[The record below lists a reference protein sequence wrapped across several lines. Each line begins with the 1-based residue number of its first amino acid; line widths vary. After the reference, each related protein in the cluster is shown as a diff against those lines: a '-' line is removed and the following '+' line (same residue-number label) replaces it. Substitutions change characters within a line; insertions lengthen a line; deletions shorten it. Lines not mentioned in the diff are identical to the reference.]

1 MVLYTVTR
9 NSVKEKDIL
18 FDLMH
23 LGKLEALFTRATMKG
38 YLDES
43 ENREVEFVEL
53 RFPDGVIDSQSEYS
67 KFCKVMK
74 FFLAYIQGNTEK
86 VSATINDIAFGNIG
100 DDNDK

>member
-1 MVLYTVTR
+1 MIIRVEC
-9 NSVKEKDIL
+9 NSLKEKDIL

-23 LGKLEALFTRATMKG
+23 LGKLDALFTRATMKG

-43 ENREVEFVEL
+43 ENREAEFVEI

-74 FFLAYIQGNTEK
+74 FFLAPQGAVAVFNFFCCDK
-86 VSATINDIAFGNIG
+86 QLKKGAFIAM
-100 DDNDK
+100 K

>member
-1 MVLYTVTR
+1 MIIRVEC

-43 ENREVEFVEL
+43 ENREVEFVEI
-53 RFPDGVIDSQSEYS
+53 RFPESAMDIQSEY
-67 KFCKVMK
+67 
-74 FFLAYIQGNTEK
+74 
-86 VSATINDIAFGNIG
+86 
-100 DDNDK
+100 

>member
-1 MVLYTVTR
+1 MIIRVEC

-23 LGKLEALFTRATMKG
+23 LGKLDALFTRATMKG
-38 YLDES
+38 YLEER
-43 ENREVEFVEL
+43 ENREVEFVEI
-53 RFPDGVIDSQSEYS
+53 RFPEGAMDIQSEYA

-74 FFLAYIQGNTEK
+74 FFLAYIHNPYFT
-86 VSATINDIAFGNIG
+86 G